1 MSGDLNLAKDH
12 LHGVL
17 HSGGQSSMR
26 SKNDSVHT
34 HPRPFLCFLHLFG
47 VCIILFVIDVIIVM
61 YIIPHF
67 AQTSRGFSEKIFT
80 LVTCTKHL
88 PYILAVSPTILL
100 GTTKRASFPGGKD
113 ALLGQNSALK
123 TQTYTGFQC
132 NTAARCTAG
141 GHIGHGSRRSDT
153 AAARPAKG

>member
-1 MSGDLNLAKDH
+1 
-12 LHGVL
+12 
-17 HSGGQSSMR
+17 
-26 SKNDSVHT
+26 
-34 HPRPFLCFLHLFG
+34 
-47 VCIILFVIDVIIVM
+47 M
-61 YIIPHF
+61 YIVPHF
-67 AQTSRGFSEKIFT
+67 AQTSRGFSKKIFT

-88 PYILAVSPTILL
+88 PYILAVSLTILL

-113 ALLGQNSALK
+113 ALGGQNAALK